1 MSVTLV
7 LGGARSGK
15 SRLAES
21 LAHGAK
27 HYIATAQAQDDEMG
41 ARIAHHKTRR
51 GDGWV
56 THEESYDLAAI
67 IRSLDAAGNFILV
80 DCLTVWLSNL
90 MLTERDWRMAA
101 GELCALLESHRADI
115 VLVSNEVGMGIVPM
129 TPLGREFRDAQG
141 QLNQQVATAA
151 DNVLFVA
158 AGLPMVLKGEL
169 PRRAARPA

>member
-21 LAHGAK
+21 LAHGAQ
-27 HYIATAQAQDDEMG
+27 HYIATAQAKDDEMG
-41 ARIAHHKTRR
+41 ARIVNHRARR
-51 GDGWV
+51 GQGWT
-56 THEESYDLAAI
+56 THEESYDLATI
-67 IRSLDAAGNFILV
+67 VRSLDAAGNFILV
-80 DCLTVWLSNL
+80 DCLTIWLSNL
-90 MLTERDWRMAA
+90 MLAERDWRAAA

-151 DNVLFVA
+151 ENVVFVA
-158 AGLPMVLKGEL
+158 AGLPLVLKGKL
-169 PRRAARPA
+169 PRPAAKPA